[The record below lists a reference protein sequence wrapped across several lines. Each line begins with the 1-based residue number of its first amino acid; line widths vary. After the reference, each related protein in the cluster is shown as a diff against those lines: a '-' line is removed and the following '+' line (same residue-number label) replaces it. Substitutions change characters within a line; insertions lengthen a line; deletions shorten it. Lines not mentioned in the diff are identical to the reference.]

1 MAIDYAKLKAR
12 AFPDIRQRYGA
23 RECILYALGV
33 GVGVEDAQGGDL
45 RYVFEQD
52 MRALPTM
59 AVTLGYAGFW
69 LREPDTG
76 LDWANALL
84 VDQEI
89 ALHRP
94 LAASGDVIGRTRVG
108 EIYDRGEGRGAFILT
123 LRELI
128 DAASGEP
135 IATMRC
141 TEFVRGEGGF
151 GGPPPPKPARAAFPE
166 RAPDCTIFYPTSRQ
180 AALIYRL
187 SGDYNPLH
195 VDAATAKSVGF
206 DAPILHGLSS
216 FGMAG
221 RAIVAAMCGGDP
233 AGLRLI
239 RGRFTAPVLPGET
252 LRFELWRT
260 EAGRCMFRVIVDAR
274 GVVALD
280 GGEAEFTEQ

>member
-1 MAIDYAKLKAR
+1 MAIDYAALKTR
-12 AFPDIRQRYGA
+12 AFPEIRQAYGA

-33 GVGVEDAQGGDL
+33 GVGVEDSQGDNL

-52 MRALPTM
+52 MRVLPTM

-76 LDWANALL
+76 IDWANALL
-84 VDQEI
+84 LDQEI
-89 ALHRP
+89 ALQRP
-94 LAASGDVIGRTRVG
+94 LAASGEVIGRTRVG
-108 EIYDRGEGRGAFILT
+108 EIYDKGAGRGAFIVT
-123 LRELI
+123 LRELV
-128 DAASGEP
+128 DAASGAP

-151 GGPPPPKPARAAFPE
+151 GGPPAPRPEHAKCPE
-166 RAPDCTIFYPTSRQ
+166 RAADATVRYPTSKQ

-187 SGDYNPLH
+187 SGDDNPLH
-195 VDAATAKSVGF
+195 VDAATARSVGF

-233 AGLRLI
+233 TRLRLI

-252 LRFELWRT
+252 LRFDLWRID
-260 EAGRCMFRVIVDAR
+260 ARRCMFRVIVEER

-280 GGEAEFTEQ
+280 SGEAEFTE